1 MVDQNKGNTV
11 YGKHDEF
18 FRRIYSFEEFATDLI
33 KIGLSGGN
41 PRAYRSRPESESNKK
56 DLGVRQ

>member
-18 FRRIYSFEEFATDLI
+18 FRRIYCFPEFATDLI
-33 KIGLSGGN
+33 KLGLSEKTQELI
-41 PRAYRSRPESESNKK
+41 RSRPDSIRK
-56 DLGVRQ
+56 